1 MMPQIASCICGTSAI
16 HGGRR
21 FRRRPRRTLLGALA
35 CALAWSLV
43 AGCGG
48 GPTGREVRI
57 PLGAGGVGFPPLLV
71 MREHKLIE
79 KHAASAGMADVT
91 VRWIELGGPAVM
103 NDALLSG
110 SVDFIAAG
118 PPAFITL
125 WDKTRD
131 NADVRGVAA
140 MASLPM
146 YLNTTTARLR
156 TLDDLGEQDK
166 IAVTSVKVSI
176 PSIAMQMYA
185 AEHYGAAAAFRFDRY
200 TVTMTHPDAL
210 IAMLSGAGQIDAHFT
225 SPPFHQRERKDPRV
239 HTVLDTNA
247 IMGGATTFTM
257 LSTTAKFRAASPALY
272 SAVLAALQEA
282 TEQIRTDPR
291 AAAEIL
297 FAAEPTAGF
306 SVDELVEVLRDPA
319 IEFTTTPANIEKY
332 ARFMRSIGSVDHDPA
347 SWRDLFFPEIHAAPG
362 S

>member
-1 MMPQIASCICGTSAI
+1 
-16 HGGRR
+16 
-21 FRRRPRRTLLGALA
+21 
-35 CALAWSLV
+35 
-43 AGCGG
+43 
-48 GPTGREVRI
+48 
-57 PLGAGGVGFPPLLV
+57 LV

-79 KHAASAGMADVT
+79 KHAAAAGLADVT

-110 SVDFIAAG
+110 SVDLIAAG

-125 WDKTRD
+125 WDKTRN

-140 MASLPM
+140 MTSLPM
-146 YLNTTTARLR
+146 YLNTTAERLR
-156 TLDDLGEQDK
+156 SLEDLTAEDK

-185 AEHYGAAAAFRFDRY
+185 AERYGAAEAFRFDRY

-239 HTVLDTNA
+239 HTVLDTNS
-247 IMGGATTFTM
+247 ILGGATTFTM
-257 LSTTAKFRAASPALY
+257 LSTTAKFRDTSPALY
-272 SAVLAALQEA
+272 AAVLAALEDA
-282 TEQIRTDPR
+282 NAQIRADPR

-306 SVDELVEVLRDPA
+306 SVDELIEVLGDPD
-319 IEFTTTPANIEKY
+319 IEFTTTPANTEKY
-332 ARFMRSIGSVDHDPA
+332 ARFMRSIGSIEHEPA